1 MSTRLQARWLIGAA
15 LLAAVSGCS
24 LIGRQLFKQPTVVLQ
39 DVRLTGLGVSG
50 GNLDVV
56 LRVYNPNDYRLDAT
70 RMHYHLMVD
79 TIPVAEGEIS
89 DRNSFHG
96 GDTTTVHVP
105 VRFSYAGVGAAGRQ
119 LLQTGAVDY
128 TVVGDL
134 TVDSPIG
141 SRSFPFRSSGRFST
155 INARIP

>member
-1 MSTRLQARWLIGAA
+1 MPTRFRTRWLLGAA
-15 LLAAVSGCS
+15 LVAAVTGCS
-24 LIGRQLFKQPTVVLQ
+24 LIGRQLFKRPSVVLQ

-70 RMHYHLMVD
+70 RLHYHLMVD
-79 TIPVAEGEIS
+79 TIPVAEGELS
-89 DRNSFHG
+89 DRDSFQG
-96 GDTTTVHVP
+96 GDTTTVHLP
-105 VRFSYAGVGAAGRQ
+105 VRFTYAGVGAAGRQ
-119 LLQTGAVDY
+119 LLQTGAVNY

-155 INARIP
+155 VNASIH